1 MKAISQM
8 MGRSEAS
15 AVETS
20 RIRYQHIAY
29 IPAEQIDC
37 KQWLQKEDLKE
48 IIS

>member
-8 MGRSEAS
+8 MGRSEAG

-29 IPAEQIDC
+29 IPADQIDC
-37 KQWLQKEDLKE
+37 KQWLQKEDIKE